1 VAQVSATD
9 KAATTATLPYM
20 PLPWKQNT

>member
-1 VAQVSATD
+1 VAQGSATD
-9 KAATTATLPYM
+9 KTVTTATLPYM